1 MTFSLLKKTS
11 SAYNCFKITSRW
23 QEKNTQ
29 PVTLSEDMHA
39 TGVKLCHLKALP
51 WHPSTTAWQQ
61 IFVNFLQASSKML
74 QNIAP
79 SPDSLPSGGV
89 CWLVNN
95 RSVQQNYFKITI
107 NSIIESPRSEK
118 TSKIIQSKIKLVIN
132 QKAAND
138 IQAEN
143 ENLGERRSIPYPHF
157 LPALCTQVT
166 LISNL

>member
-118 TSKIIQSKIKLVIN
+118 TSKIIQSNHPPSPI
-132 QKAAND
+132 
-138 IQAEN
+138 
-143 ENLGERRSIPYPHF
+143 
-157 LPALCTQVT
+157 LPTKPRPSVQHLN
-166 LISNL
+166 IS